1 MRKVI
6 GVFLLSGILATP
18 PSFVYAHTQPLEGVG
33 STQCTKLQYNLT
45 QVYSFSK

>member
-6 GVFLLSGILATP
+6 GVFLLSGILTP

-33 STQCTKLQYNLT
+33 STQCTELQYTLT